1 MNASDERG
9 IKIVE
14 RDKIK
19 NFASPQCESPRSGW
33 WYPAPPVS
41 SQKFKIIII
50 LDECDSMTKDA
61 QGALA
66 ERWRSIPLLRDSA

>member
-9 IKIVE
+9 IKIV

-19 NFASPQCESPRSGW
+19 NFASHS
-33 WYPAPPVS
+33 VS
-41 SQKFKIIII
+41 SRSLMGILSPPFKIII

-61 QGALA
+61 QGALRRTMKEVYSSTTPA
-66 ERWRSIPLLRDSA
+66 SA